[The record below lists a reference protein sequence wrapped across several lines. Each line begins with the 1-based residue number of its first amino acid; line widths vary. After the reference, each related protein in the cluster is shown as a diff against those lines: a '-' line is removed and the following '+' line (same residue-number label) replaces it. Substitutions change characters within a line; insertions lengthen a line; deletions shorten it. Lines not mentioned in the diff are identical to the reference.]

1 MKMAKMKNLKQ
12 IQKILASSKPELR
25 KRYKVNELG
34 IFGSYARGEQHKKSD
49 VDVLVEF
56 DDAPDLIKF
65 IELERKIQ
73 KLIGRK
79 VDLVRKK
86 AIRSELRNSI
96 LKELITL

>member
-1 MKMAKMKNLKQ
+1 MKTLKQ

-25 KRYKVNELG
+25 KKYKVSELG
-34 IFGSYARGEQHKKSD
+34 IFGSYARGEQKKKSD

-86 AIRSELRNSI
+86 AIRSELKNRI